1 MPNYILDYI
10 NIIDAYNVCGVK
22 SVQYILFFVSI
33 FKTNTFNKIINIK
46 DLTSN
51 LVSIKEKSY
60 YNILEEVK
68 KKINIVYYIFDFEFE
83 NNNEMLEKLVDFTIK
98 LLESEINIKSLIN
111 DCFITHI
118 NNENL
123 SVIKEYIKFYNNPNL
138 IRWIFEI
145 ANIKQSDKILDANC
159 KINSFYDIINE
170 NKNIKDNL
178 KINLYGLQTNTL
190 YQSLILL
197 NNLLNYK
204 KTFEENIGNNDS
216 LINDFT
222 INGSN
227 MYDLI
232 FLDMPHG
239 IHNVI
244 HANCCKKIKKL
255 KLRGT
260 KAEPLLLQLTM
271 SSLNKNGRGVIIVPD
286 SLLFSDSQQPV
297 ETREYLI
304 NNFNIKKIVQIDE
317 SLYWGNEITRDLK
330 SQSSIIKNSI
340 VFFENN
346 GKTTSLEF
354 SKIIQNENQIIETK
368 LCDIKFEL
376 FESNGYSLYYKNYLE
391 LIKNPNKKISF
402 MFVHELFDIIK
413 SFDELDVK
421 EKILGISKNYKC
433 IDNIGIIDDINN
445 NNIVDRYCLFLKE
458 KQLESIIPNYCI
470 YFLEYKLKLD
480 PEKYTKGKL
489 FQFDIDKI
497 KTIKIPII
505 CKNKQNAVCSY
516 LNITNKII
524 NQNNDKINMCHN
536 MIKCIIETLPTDK
549 MIILDS
555 IVKIFQSSEINSND
569 ISNLIGIVKNGLG
582 AGTIYLPDSHISN
595 NSHYLMIKDEN
606 NYLKKYIYEYLK
618 YSQDKIKLNANLTPQ
633 PSLTK
638 TFITNFFIPDI
649 DIINQKHIC
658 LHCDIFNDVI
668 QKYTCSNTDIKE
680 KNIINTV
687 IQING
692 F

>member
-271 SSLNKNGRGVIIVPD
+271 SSLNKNGTFNG
-286 SLLFSDSQQPV
+286 SLLMV
-297 ETREYLI
+297 
-304 NNFNIKKIVQIDE
+304 KKMNV
-317 SLYWGNEITRDLK
+317 
-330 SQSSIIKNSI
+330 
-340 VFFENN
+340 
-346 GKTTSLEF
+346 
-354 SKIIQNENQIIETK
+354 
-368 LCDIKFEL
+368 L
-376 FESNGYSLYYKNYLE
+376 F
-391 LIKNPNKKISF
+391 
-402 MFVHELFDIIK
+402 
-413 SFDELDVK
+413 
-421 EKILGISKNYKC
+421 
-433 IDNIGIIDDINN
+433 
-445 NNIVDRYCLFLKE
+445 
-458 KQLESIIPNYCI
+458 
-470 YFLEYKLKLD
+470 
-480 PEKYTKGKL
+480 
-489 FQFDIDKI
+489 
-497 KTIKIPII
+497 
-505 CKNKQNAVCSY
+505 
-516 LNITNKII
+516 
-524 NQNNDKINMCHN
+524 
-536 MIKCIIETLPTDK
+536 
-549 MIILDS
+549 
-555 IVKIFQSSEINSND
+555 
-569 ISNLIGIVKNGLG
+569 
-582 AGTIYLPDSHISN
+582 
-595 NSHYLMIKDEN
+595 
-606 NYLKKYIYEYLK
+606 
-618 YSQDKIKLNANLTPQ
+618 
-633 PSLTK
+633 
-638 TFITNFFIPDI
+638 
-649 DIINQKHIC
+649 
-658 LHCDIFNDVI
+658 
-668 QKYTCSNTDIKE
+668 
-680 KNIINTV
+680 
-687 IQING
+687 
-692 F
+692 